1 MSLLTPSKAPF
12 WSGGINPYL
21 LTLGN
26 SSTPIG
32 SVTLPVTF
40 GTEQN
45 FRIEYIKFEV
55 ADFESSYHAILGR
68 PALAKFMAVPHY
80 VYLLLK
86 MPGNTGVLSLL
97 GDHLKSFECDKEAI
111 DHAATIRVPSSVSE
125 ILAAAKEL
133 SLNKDSTPSK
143 KSSQSSIKPT
153 GDMGTKTIQLQ
164 EGDDSKTAI
173 IGAGLG
179 DK

>member
-1 MSLLTPSKAPF
+1 M
-12 WSGGINPYL
+12 
-21 LTLGN
+21 
-26 SSTPIG
+26 
-32 SVTLPVTF
+32 
-40 GTEQN
+40 
-45 FRIEYIKFEV
+45 
-55 ADFESSYHAILGR
+55 GR

-86 MPGNTGVLSLL
+86 MPGNTGVLSLR
-97 GDHLKSFECDKEAI
+97 GDLLKYFECDKEAI
-111 DHAATIRVPSSVSE
+111 DHASTIWVPSSVSE

-133 SLNKDSTPSK
+133 SLKESMPSK
-143 KSSQSSIKPT
+143 KPSHSSVKPT
-153 GDMGTKTIQLQ
+153 GDVGTKTIQLQ